1 VYDAAKSLNLAII
14 MSAQLLIIVVEN
26 SSLEILFEV

>member
-1 VYDAAKSLNLAII
+1 MYDAATSLKLAII

>member
-1 VYDAAKSLNLAII
+1 VYDAATSLNLAII

>member
-1 VYDAAKSLNLAII
+1 VYDAATNLNLAII
-14 MSAQLLIIVVEN
+14 VSAQLLIIVVEN